1 MDTISVLQ
9 AKIARHIGEEET
21 LMKKIQIAKA
31 IEAKQLDAGRSKPG
45 TPGVFLLKIMCNDYY
60 TVEEVIS
67 LFGST
72 EAIAEKAIK
81 QEGEGKLTHVLM
93 TDNFVADLVYLEITG
108 DVEDFFREIT
118 CIFKDK
124 HNIVFLLKD
133 WKPPVL

>member
-1 MDTISVLQ
+1 MDTISVSQ
-9 AKIARHIGEEET
+9 AKIGEEAT
-21 LMKKIQIAKA
+21 LIKQIQIAKA

-45 TPGVFLLKIMCNDYY
+45 NPGLFLLKIMCKDNY

-81 QEGEGKLTHVLM
+81 EEGERKLTHVLM

-108 DVEDFFREIT
+108 DVEVFFKETT
-118 CIFKDK
+118 CLFADK
-124 HNIVFLLKD
+124 QNQVFLLKD
-133 WKPPVL
+133 WKPPVLY